1 MTTNWFPHGKS
12 DCPTKYIRGLHVK
25 DILVRFVP
33 LLLLL
38 LCACSD
44 EGANVFYIDIVEYQ
58 EDGRD
63 IEMVSLP
70 GGTFSVGSTLFG
82 LYFIFYG
89 GLGMPDDS
97 MLNNERPVHVVAV
110 SPFLISTTEITH
122 EQYRVVMGTNP
133 SRFSGEIDMP
143 VENVTWFEA
152 ADYCNGLSELV
163 GLEPCYDGDYTCDY
177 GNNGFRL
184 PTESEWEYAARGGTT
199 AEYSFGSSESGLSRA
214 GWYISNSENKPRTVA
229 RKQENPYGLFDM
241 HGNVFEWC
249 QDYFDTYNCGTQT
262 DPTGPDRMGYYKV
275 VRGGSWA
282 SQPVEL
288 RSAHRG
294 ARQPGS
300 ATYTVGFR
308 IVRRP

>member
-1 MTTNWFPHGKS
+1 M
-12 DCPTKYIRGLHVK
+12 HVK

-44 EGANVFYIDIVEYQ
+44 EGANVFRIDIVEYQ
-58 EDGRD
+58 EEGRD
-63 IEMVSLP
+63 IEMASLP
-70 GGTFSVGSTLFG
+70 GGTFTVGSTLFPHYIIMEG
-82 LYFIFYG
+82 AGPG
-89 GLGMPDDS
+89 GSDDL
-97 MLNNERPVHVVAV
+97 MINNERPVHVVAV

-122 EQYRVVMGTNP
+122 AQYRTVMGTNP

-143 VENVTWFEA
+143 VENVTWFQA
-152 ADYCNGLSELV
+152 ADFCNGLSELMR
-163 GLEPCYDGDYTCDY
+163 LERCYYQDYTCDY
-177 GNNGFRL
+177 GKNGFRL